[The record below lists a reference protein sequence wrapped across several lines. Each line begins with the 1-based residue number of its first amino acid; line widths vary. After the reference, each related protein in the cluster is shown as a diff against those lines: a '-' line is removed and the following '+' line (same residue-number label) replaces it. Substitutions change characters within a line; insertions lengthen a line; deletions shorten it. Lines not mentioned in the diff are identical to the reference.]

1 MTSQGK
7 TTSWIL
13 QKLASALDDLSQDEL
28 AKLLDDSYSIEI
40 KITRKRTQEERPTS
54 AHEVDIHLIIEQL
67 TSCASREDAQI
78 FLVNNHPTKKSLE
91 LIARKLDIPIIRQ
104 DTLVVLRDKVIE
116 ATVGARMR
124 SQAIQGEGV

>member
-1 MTSQGK
+1 MISQGK
-7 TTSWIL
+7 EAARIL
-13 QKLASALDDLSQDEL
+13 QKLSAALEYLSQEEFS
-28 AKLLDDSYSIEI
+28 KLLDDSYRIEI
-40 KITRKRTQEERPTS
+40 KCIRKRTQEERSTS
-54 AHEVDIHLIIEQL
+54 HHDIDINFIIEKL

-91 LIARKLDIPIIRQ
+91 LIARKLDIPIIKQ